1 MTKKEVLE
9 LFKFLKT
16 VYPQFEVDQYKL
28 DVWSELLEDQDFDR
42 VMKKAKEHAK
52 TNKYPP
58 AVAELY
64 TPKHKEENEF
74 LKQYRQWLKEGG
86 KRIEQYKDKGVPEPP
101 WKRLN

>member
-1 MTKKEVLE
+1 MTRDEVKG
-9 LFKFLKT
+9 LFKFLKY
-16 VYPQFEVDQYKL
+16 VYPNFEVSSEKVDI
-28 DVWSELLEDQDFDR
+28 WHELLADQDLNE
-42 VMKKAKEHAK
+42 VMRKAKDHAK

-58 AVAELY
+58 SVAELY